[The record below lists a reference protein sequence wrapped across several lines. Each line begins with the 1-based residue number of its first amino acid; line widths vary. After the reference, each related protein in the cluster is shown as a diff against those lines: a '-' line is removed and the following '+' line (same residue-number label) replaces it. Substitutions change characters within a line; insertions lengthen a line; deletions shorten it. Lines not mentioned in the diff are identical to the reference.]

1 MYNNYV
7 LTHVQVWCRL
17 TERWSSCKRSW
28 RRAKRSRATAC
39 RADSRLSRSWRT
51 NTWRRRRRGEYAS
64 ACSKTSRWLT
74 ALDLSPTLKSVFSQ
88 FSADWETVKKGQH
101 TDVPEVTPIWCR
113 VSFPFSFFSTV
124 SVPFQF
130 PDTCSRYG
138 STSLRVAAESECSNP
153 VCRGRESWTLLHPA
167 VGCFQATKK

>member
-1 MYNNYV
+1 MLNCLYKRGGTQLMYNNYV

-64 ACSKTSRWLT
+64 ACSKTSRRLT
-74 ALDLSPTLKSVFSQ
+74 ALDLSRTLKLVFSQ
-88 FSADWETVKKGQH
+88 FSADCKERSTHWRAWGHSHLVQGFVPILNFLHCFRSIPIPRHMQQIWFDFPSCCCWELVLQ
-101 TDVPEVTPIWCR
+101 
-113 VSFPFSFFSTV
+113 S
-124 SVPFQF
+124 SV
-130 PDTCSRYG
+130 
-138 STSLRVAAESECSNP
+138 
-153 VCRGRESWTLLHPA
+153 
-167 VGCFQATKK
+167 

>member
-39 RADSRLSRSWRT
+39 RADSRLSHSWRT

-88 FSADWETVKKGQH
+88 FSADYKERSTHKVHWS
-101 TDVPEVTPIWCR
+101 DVPEVTPIWCR
-113 VSFPFSFFSTV
+113 VSFPFSIFLHCFRSIPIPRHMQQIWFDFPSCCCWEWV
-124 SVPFQF
+124 LQSSV
-130 PDTCSRYG
+130 
-138 STSLRVAAESECSNP
+138 
-153 VCRGRESWTLLHPA
+153 
-167 VGCFQATKK
+167 